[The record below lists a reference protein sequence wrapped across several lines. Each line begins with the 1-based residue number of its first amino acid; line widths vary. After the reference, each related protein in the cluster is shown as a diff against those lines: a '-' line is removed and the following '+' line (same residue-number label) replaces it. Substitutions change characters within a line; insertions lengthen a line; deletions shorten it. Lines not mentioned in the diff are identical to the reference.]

1 MNIAVLFRYVTPQTW
16 PLFKGGF
23 YLNVGRKKM
32 FFLRLR
38 YYYYQ
43 LLTEMP
49 LDSDCIGAAALIWGA
64 ALINL
69 LETELV
75 LREQQKLLRRLNLYL
90 KSDSNEL

>member
-1 MNIAVLFRYVTPQTW
+1 MLFRYVTPQTR
-16 PLFKGGF
+16 LLCKGGF

-32 FFLRLR
+32 FFLGLR

-49 LDSDCIGAAALIWGA
+49 LDSDFIGAATLIWGA

-75 LREQQKLLRRLNLYL
+75 LREQQNCCA
-90 KSDSNEL
+90 D

>member
-1 MNIAVLFRYVTPQTW
+1 MQRRLLFERWAQ
-16 PLFKGGF
+16 K
-23 YLNVGRKKM
+23 NV
-32 FFLRLR
+32 FLRLR

-49 LDSDCIGAAALIWGA
+49 LDSDFIGAATLIWGA

-75 LREQQKLLRRLNLYL
+75 LRDQQN
-90 KSDSNEL
+90 

>member
-1 MNIAVLFRYVTPQTW
+1 
-16 PLFKGGF
+16 
-23 YLNVGRKKM
+23 M

-49 LDSDCIGAAALIWGA
+49 LDSDFIGAATLIWGA

-75 LREQQKLLRRLNLYL
+75 LREQQNCCA
-90 KSDSNEL
+90 D